1 MPVELE
7 TIIASTAGGAEFG
20 YPDIERE
27 VQQLNDVVKV
37 RALAFAMI
45 RTVPDDE
52 HQRRRVYFALHDLAL
67 KLYALEPND
76 RMIGY
81 ILGLIDERERHE
93 KEIYQEQSYCEHH
106 GASEVRS
113 GGLEMLRGADMT
125 LMLADSYVRALS
137 PG

>member
-1 MPVELE
+1 
-7 TIIASTAGGAEFG
+7 
-20 YPDIERE
+20 
-27 VQQLNDVVKV
+27 
-37 RALAFAMI
+37 MI

-93 KEIYQEQSYCEHH
+93 KEILPRAELLR
-106 GASEVRS
+106 ASRS
-113 GGLEMLRGADMT
+113 IRGKIGWVGDAE
-125 LMLADSYVRALS
+125 RR
-137 PG
+137 